1 MQDQAT
7 PNSAIGSQSE
17 RRVWR
22 APIMV
27 EFDVSE
33 TLGTGTGQQEGDSS
47 NS

>member
-7 PNSAIGSQSE
+7 PNVDAGSQAE
-17 RRVWR
+17 RRMWH
-22 APIMV
+22 APVMV

-33 TLGTGTGQQEGDSS
+33 TLGTGTNNQEGDSS